1 MSSEVFLP
9 PDARLEQKRE
19 KYFRILTLLSVP
31 ALGFLSAAVA
41 YLGFFKMESSWPVLV
56 LPPSLLVV
64 GLVLFE
70 GISAWFGH
78 ENQPRVP
85 LNILNRIYLITIST
99 FILASTGWL
108 YFLINF
114 IEIHK

>member
-1 MSSEVFLP
+1 MPSDINLTF
-9 PDARLEQKRE
+9 DARLEQKRA

-31 ALGFLSAAVA
+31 ALGFLSAAAA
-41 YLGFFKMESSWPVLV
+41 YLGFFQMESSWPLLV

-70 GISAWFGH
+70 GVSARFGR
-78 ENQPRVP
+78 ENQTWVP
-85 LNILNRIYLITIST
+85 LNILNPFYLLTIIGFISASIGWLFYLIK
-99 FILASTGWL
+99 
-108 YFLINF
+108 F